1 MNAIVKVRSGS
12 VYVLLA
18 LSIVFVIVSAVIT
31 YNNTQ
36 EKKQSMDR
44 VIRRYQSI
52 GSSTQLLSLLKD
64 METGQR
70 GYVIT
75 GDSDFLEPYNE
86 ARGMVA
92 MQTDSL
98 KKLLDGDEQQT
109 YLLEDKIIAALQN
122 KRRDLENT
130 LAAVNT
136 FGKDSAARR
145 IHEKTGKA
153 YMDTLTVLIRAL
165 VHREQTLLDRENKT
179 LETNTR
185 MEDNVRFLAFL
196 LIGLTSAVAL
206 VTLALK
212 QRNINTLVLNLK
224 RANETLEHK
233 VQVRTTQLVNA
244 NTAKDHFLGIASH
257 DLKVPIAGVLGLIS
271 LMRLENTERS
281 ENDLQYLDYME
292 DACKTMQELVRNLL
306 DINRIEQGQSQ
317 PRKTKV
323 ELASLL
329 NKLNTEFSHAA
340 EKKSLQWEVMPA
352 EGTIHTDPDI
362 LQRILENLISNAFK
376 FSSIGKTVKLNT
388 VLRDDTVSFAVIDE
402 GLGIPV
408 DEMPNL
414 FKKFQRLTNRPTAG
428 EGSTGLGLSI
438 VKELVSL
445 LEGQISVT
453 SVVGEGSTF
462 VVTLPTVA
470 PKKN

>member
-1 MNAIVKVRSGS
+1 M
-12 VYVLLA
+12 YVLLA
-18 LSIVFVIVSAVIT
+18 LSIVFVIVSAAIT

-109 YLLEDKIIAALQN
+109 YLLEDKIITAIQN

-130 LAAVNT
+130 LAVAST
-136 FGKDSAARR
+136 FGKDSGARR
-145 IHEKTGKA
+145 IHEKVGKA

-179 LETNTR
+179 LEANTR
-185 MEDNVRFLAFL
+185 VEDDVRFFAFL
-196 LIGLTSAVAL
+196 LIGLTSLVAL
-206 VTLALK
+206 ITLALK
-212 QRNINTLVLNLK
+212 QRNINMLLAHLEK
-224 RANETLEHK
+224 ANETLEHK
-233 VQVRTTQLVNA
+233 VQERTLELVNA
-244 NTAKDHFLGIASH
+244 NAAKDHFLGIASH
-257 DLKVPIAGVLGLIS
+257 DLKVPIAGVLGLIG
-271 LMRLENTERS
+271 LMRLENTDRS
-281 ENDLQYLDYME
+281 ETDLQYLDYME
-292 DACKTMQELVRNLL
+292 DSCKNMQELVRNLL
-306 DINRIEQGQSQ
+306 DINRIEHGQA
-317 PRKTKV
+317 RAKKTDV
-323 ELASLL
+323 NLPDLL
-329 NKLNTEFSHAA
+329 SKLKTGFSHAA
-340 EKKSLQWEVMPA
+340 QKKNMQWHVAHA
-352 EGTIHTDPDI
+352 EGTIQTDPDM
-362 LQRILENLISNAFK
+362 LLRILENLVSNAFK
-376 FSSIGKTVKLNT
+376 FSGAGKTVKLNT
-388 VLRDDTVSFAVIDE
+388 VHNNDTLRFEVVDA
-402 GLGIPV
+402 GLGIPA
-408 DEMPNL
+408 DDIPNL
-414 FKKFQRLTNRPTAG
+414 FKKFQRLSNKPTAG

-438 VKELVSL
+438 VKELVGL
-445 LEGQISVT
+445 LGGEISVT

-462 VVTLPTVA
+462 VVTLPTGKA
-470 PKKN
+470 